1 MDPGGPSFGKVV
13 LCCHLVG
20 TVDLPGGSFSR
31 STLPSSFWGGG
42 YLFPSFPL
50 FCTWLWWADNS
61 WLNQKCGMSWWSQ
74 GLEAGTCGARPGGE
88 GSGFLGV
95 ASQPSL
101 IWPLFPQKLAQ
112 ALPTL
117 AASRNLVFAPELILR
132 NSGNYQ
138 RPLPSP
144 PFLPHSTLIP
154 VLWVCFSALLVC
166 PPDCRLAGH
175 RQWASSKA
183 SGRACTSGAAAAA
196 RWVGCRAGGALGTT
210 GPGAVMLCIWPEA
223 KTLFEYFPF

>member
-1 MDPGGPSFGKVV
+1 M

-20 TVDLPGGSFSR
+20 AADLPGGSFSR
-31 STLPSSFWGGG
+31 SNLPSSFGG
-42 YLFPSFPL
+42 LFIPQFPL
-50 FCTWLWWADNS
+50 ILHVALVEGQHLAEPEMWDELVVSGPGGWY
-61 WLNQKCGMSWWSQ
+61 LG
-74 GLEAGTCGARPGGE
+74 GARPGGE

-101 IWPLFPQKLAQ
+101 IWPLFPQKLAR

-117 AASRNLVFAPELILR
+117 AASRNLVFVPELILR

-144 PFLPHSTLIP
+144 PFLPLPLFS

-166 PPDCRLAGH
+166 P
-175 RQWASSKA
+175 
-183 SGRACTSGAAAAA
+183 T
-196 RWVGCRAGGALGTT
+196 
-210 GPGAVMLCIWPEA
+210 
-223 KTLFEYFPF
+223 